1 MAGETKLDLNALVA
15 SYTGSPEDIAK
26 IRKQLEKEF
35 AIDFTSER
43 VYDPSTGS
51 MNDIYKDQRAKAI
64 VENRAFIDRY
74 ISANKELA
82 QVTSAGMVADAT
94 TALASGYTAVNINGI
109 SAWRDGSGAIFLD
122 GASSASARDTAKA
135 FMKTNDEE
143 RGKLQAWNAATAASP
158 QANAEAVLGDLRK
171 ISLQRTIA
179 DADRAAAMSEA
190 AANRAS
196 SVALAQTATVQTI
209 ITTKIDESTGKEVW
223 VVRQILKNG
232 TTQDTLY
239 NPNPADRA
247 KALYTASDGSIG
259 TLGEDNQV
267 SNWTYRP
274 PILFSEGENKY
285 TVDWDAKLQNYDTSK
300 RIQIA
305 KPGQKLEMYNGQL
318 YVTEIIDGKITA
330 TKVANVPAISEAD
343 RIRLEN
349 DSRNSATAEKNQVLA
364 AAESGI
370 KVDTAK
376 FALES
381 AKEGKQN
388 AVEILAGRMTVIQG
402 LIKSGTAA
410 DLAKAQELYQSA
422 RKDWEVE
429 KKNATDRRDKAQD
442 KGLRRSGMMFLRGAT
457 AVQGGK
463 TGADAQKMWKEEYNR
478 TPGKEGETY
487 SERMAR
493 SLGLGADLDQN
504 LDTTFPTFTEFANGA
519 TANVVPAPKAAVP
532 VAVAPVTAASTVP
545 PVPTVP
551 LKRSSEDITANANVR
566 TPVGF
571 EAQTG
576 PTNSAGW
583 ANFNTVSYTG
593 TGPGEVPAK
602 PLFQGQVPVA
612 PSPQGNQTGMNADG
626 QYQPMQVPVAMA
638 PSREMSNDLEP
649 ARLSSNYQNGG
660 QGYFGTPSAP
670 VGTPS
675 APVGSP
681 ELRATWDED
690 GKQGYS
696 EEPKESD
703 WDKLARIHN
712 QLNGGR
718 GGM

>member
-1 MAGETKLDLNALVA
+1 MAGETKLDLNALVQ
-15 SYTGSPEDIAK
+15 SYTGSPEEIAK

-35 AIDFTSER
+35 AIDFTVER
-43 VYDPSTGS
+43 VYDPSIGA

-82 QVTSAGMVADAT
+82 QVTSAGMVADAP

-109 SAWRDGSGAIFLD
+109 NAWRDGSGAIFLE
-122 GASSASARDTAKA
+122 GASSAAARDTAKA

-143 RGKLQAWNAATAASP
+143 RGKLQQWNAATAASP

-179 DADRAAAMSEA
+179 AEDRAAAMAEA

-209 ITTKIDESTGKEVW
+209 ITTKIDQSTGKEVW

-239 NPNPADRA
+239 NPTPADRA

-259 TLGEDNQV
+259 TLGEDNQI

-274 PILFSEGENKY
+274 PLIVSEGENKY

-305 KPGQKLEMYNGQL
+305 KPGQKLEFWNG
-318 YVTEIIDGKITA
+318 
-330 TKVANVPAISEAD
+330 KVYRTSTDDKGNYKVEEVAGVPPMSKAEAD
-343 RIRLEN
+343 RLKIEERNVEISADRQKSDALKDAASIRLIEQQMA
-349 DSRNSATAEKNQVLA
+349 ATTA
-364 AAESGI
+364 AQSTVSDIIAG
-370 KVDTAK
+370 KANA
-376 FALES
+376 AL
-381 AKEGKQN
+381 
-388 AVEILAGRMTVIQG
+388 G

-422 RKDWEVE
+422 RKDWEAE
-429 KKNATDRRDKAQD
+429 KKNATDRRDKAQE

-487 SERMAR
+487 TERMAR
-493 SLGLGADLDQN
+493 SQGLGADLDQN
-504 LDTTFPTFTEFANGA
+504 LDTTFPTMADWIKGA
-519 TANVVPAPKAAVP
+519 TANPNASANPQSVVTKT
-532 VAVAPVTAASTVP
+532 VAPVSTVPPVP

-551 LKRSSEDITANANVR
+551 PAFNPNIDPKTAIATRPSGTVTGRTNAA
-566 TPVGF
+566 GY
-571 EAQTG
+571 QTDTF
-576 PTNSAGW
+576 P
-583 ANFNTVSYTG
+583 TVSPNG
-593 TGPGEVPAK
+593 AGPGDVPAQS
-602 PLFQGQVPVA
+602 LNQGQVAVA
-612 PSPQGNQTGMNADG
+612 PSNAPSYANQTGLNPENGSYA
-626 QYQPMQVPVAMA
+626 PMQVPVAMA

-670 VGTPS
+670 VG
-675 APVGSP
+675 SP

-703 WDKLARIHN
+703 MDKLARIHN